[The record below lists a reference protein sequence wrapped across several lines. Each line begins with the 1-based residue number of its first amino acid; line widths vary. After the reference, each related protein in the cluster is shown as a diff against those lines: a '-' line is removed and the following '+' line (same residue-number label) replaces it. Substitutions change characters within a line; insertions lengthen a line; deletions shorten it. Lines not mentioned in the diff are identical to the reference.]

1 MSLNT
6 LSISELNQRI
16 ATLLER
22 NVPLLWVRGEISNLK
37 QYPSGHWYFS
47 LKDENAQARA
57 VMFRQKAALL
67 KWQPREGDAVQAY
80 VSVGLYA
87 ARGDFQ
93 LTVESMR
100 PAGLGTLYERFIK
113 LKEDLAQQGLFDS
126 KHKKVLPTFVR
137 KIGIVTSPQAAALR
151 DVAHTLARRAP
162 HIQLHIYPTLVQ
174 GELAAGQIARAIA
187 LANQSPDLEALLII
201 RGGGSL
207 EDLWAFN
214 EPEVAHAIFNSRLP
228 IISGVGHETD
238 TTIADFVADV
248 RAATPTAAAELISSP
263 THDDWHEILSN
274 QLRTLQRN
282 MAHTLAQAEQSLDR
296 ATAQLL
302 TPAQRLYQQSTHLQ
316 HLTQRLQNNMATQFE
331 NHKRR
336 HEYAAQGFQRTRP
349 TLSLQTQTLRHQ
361 QGQLRQAHQRLLQ
374 TYAHSIGN
382 AAQHLNQLNPEN
394 VLNRGFA
401 YVQTQNGDIVYN
413 ASALRAGDGIAI
425 RLARGR
431 VIGTVNHTETE

>member
-1 MSLNT
+1 MSPNT

-22 NVPLLWVRGEISNLK
+22 NVPLLWVQGEISNLK

-126 KHKKVLPTFVR
+126 KHKKALPTFVR

-248 RAATPTAAAELISSP
+248 RAATPTAAAELAAPVQAEELALLAARQQALALGVERSLQTRGQRLDTLALRLGQP
-263 THDDWHEILSN
+263 A
-274 QLRTLQRN
+274 RTLLGQGQRLDELGRRLRQALSH
-282 MAHTLAQAEQSLDR
+282 AHERHQAAPR
-296 ATAQLL
+296 QL
-302 TPAQRLYQQSTHLQ
+302 AQRLRRAVAT
-316 HLTQRLQNNMATQFE
+316 RLQQQPLRLAATQE
-331 NHKRR
+331 RLQALDPHRVLQR
-336 HEYAAQGFQRTRP
+336 GYAWVESADGRP
-349 TLSLQTQTLRHQ
+349 VVSSQALR
-361 QGQLRQAHQRLLQ
+361 QGQAVRAVWADGR
-374 TYAHSIGN
+374 
-382 AAQHLNQLNPEN
+382 AQME
-394 VLNRGFA
+394 VL
-401 YVQTQNGDIVYN
+401 
-413 ASALRAGDGIAI
+413 ALEPLPPAG
-425 RLARGR
+425 
-431 VIGTVNHTETE
+431 